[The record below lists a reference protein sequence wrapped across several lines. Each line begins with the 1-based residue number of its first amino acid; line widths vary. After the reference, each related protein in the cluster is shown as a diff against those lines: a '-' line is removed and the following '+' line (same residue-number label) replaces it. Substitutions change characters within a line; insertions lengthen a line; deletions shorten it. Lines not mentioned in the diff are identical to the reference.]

1 MIFYRTYL
9 RPVIYK
15 FSADVAGLCQRHLS
29 ERSRVLLAC
38 VLTGMVCGV
47 GAWVMKYLIRI
58 LSSSLTSRLT
68 EGGFNWELLVCPLS
82 GLVICGWMQRRLFR
96 RDVSRGTDRLR
107 RALRAGHYALPHQL
121 AYQPILGCAVTVGLG
136 GSAGAE
142 GPIAYAGAAMGSNTA
157 RFFRLAPGMTRI
169 MVGFGAAAG
178 ISAIFKA
185 PLAGVFFVL
194 EVLGMQLTAVP
205 LLGLVAC
212 CLVGAFTAC
221 LLSGMTPGLVWAN
234 AVTDFDYSALWW
246 LLPVGVFMGLYCRW
260 YNGSGL
266 YMSRRW
272 MSVVTPLMRELGG
285 GIFLGLLIFC
295 MPALFGEGYVALQKM
310 LAGDLH
316 SVLDYSPLSGVS
328 GQWAIVLMLAGILL
342 VKGAAVY
349 TTNYTGGV
357 AGTFAP
363 TLFAGC
369 MAGTLSAM
377 GLGALGCPLP
387 PSQIAYVC
395 MAGAMAGIV
404 RAPLMATFIT
414 VVVTMTYSLL
424 FPVAI
429 VAFLSYAV
437 VNLNLKRNLKS

>member
-1 MIFYRTYL
+1 
-9 RPVIYK
+9 
-15 FSADVAGLCQRHLS
+15 
-29 ERSRVLLAC
+29 
-38 VLTGMVCGV
+38 
-47 GAWVMKYLIRI
+47 
-58 LSSSLTSRLT
+58 
-68 EGGFNWELLVCPLS
+68 
-82 GLVICGWMQRRLFR
+82 
-96 RDVSRGTDRLR
+96 
-107 RALRAGHYALPHQL
+107 
-121 AYQPILGCAVTVGLG
+121 
-136 GSAGAE
+136 
-142 GPIAYAGAAMGSNTA
+142 
-157 RFFRLAPGMTRI
+157 
-169 MVGFGAAAG
+169 
-178 ISAIFKA
+178 
-185 PLAGVFFVL
+185 
-194 EVLGMQLTAVP
+194 
-205 LLGLVAC
+205 
-212 CLVGAFTAC
+212 
-221 LLSGMTPGLVWAN
+221 
-234 AVTDFDYSALWW
+234 
-246 LLPVGVFMGLYCRW
+246 
-260 YNGSGL
+260 
-266 YMSRRW
+266 
-272 MSVVTPLMRELGG
+272 MRELGG

-342 VKGAAVY
+342 VKGAAETECQAAAVY

-414 VVVTMTYSLL
+414 VEVTMTYSLL

>member
-260 YNGSGL
+260 YNG
-266 YMSRRW
+266 
-272 MSVVTPLMRELGG
+272 
-285 GIFLGLLIFC
+285 

-414 VVVTMTYSLL
+414 VEVTMTYSLL